1 MGTWLKHLHRGD
13 LRFLALILANLACV
27 AGFLFAQI
35 QTGQPPAGGWRRI
48 DLPAVM
54 SRIEAGDLQRHEAA
68 WYRPVKPSAA
78 AGAP

>member
-35 QTGQPPAGGWRRI
+35 QTGQPPAGG
-48 DLPAVM
+48 
-54 SRIEAGDLQRHEAA
+54 
-68 WYRPVKPSAA
+68 
-78 AGAP
+78 